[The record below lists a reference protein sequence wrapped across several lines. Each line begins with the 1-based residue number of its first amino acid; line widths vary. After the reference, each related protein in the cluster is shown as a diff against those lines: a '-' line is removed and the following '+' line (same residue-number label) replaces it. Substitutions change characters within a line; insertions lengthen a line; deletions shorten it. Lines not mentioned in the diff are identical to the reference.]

1 LLWFYFSEQFVLEV
15 LQLPFGSVAIAQ
27 EVCEGDF
34 NCDGKV
40 FYDDLTVFAAD
51 YGRSD
56 CPPSVPCDPAPVEKT
71 GQTTSYATGDD
82 GDLEKGV
89 TWPPTRFTDNG
100 DDRTYLA

>member
-1 LLWFYFSEQFVLEV
+1 MIKKKGIVLFALV
-15 LQLPFGSVAIAQ
+15 LFFGAICFGSVAIAQ

-56 CPPSVPCDPAPVEKT
+56 CENWS
-71 GQTTSYATGDD
+71 
-82 GDLEKGV
+82 
-89 TWPPTRFTDNG
+89 DNILCN
-100 DDRTYLA
+100 RR